1 MCVTELA
8 CLTYIVIFFTN
19 DSSALLPCYVRRLSY
34 CLLPTNMLKCGAIP
48 LENIVMKKLIQSVKG
63 TREFYPE
70 EMALRNYLYDKV
82 RSASQTFGYQEWD
95 APFIEA
101 IDLYAAKSGEEL
113 VKKQSFTFED
123 RGGELV
129 TLRPELT
136 PSLARMIAAK
146 QGELNFP
153 VRWWSFGPFWRYEQP
168 QKGRSRE
175 FFQWNVDLLGVNSPE
190 ADAEL
195 IAMGATFLRSVG
207 LSPELALIYVN
218 NRRLM
223 DSEFDAL
230 GITQEKRLDVSN
242 LVDRRTKMD
251 PAKWDAYALELGI
264 TQKQLDGLKDIL
276 GNLDLW
282 KKSDELTRLFA
293 ALEALGV
300 KDYVRFDPNIM
311 RGLLYY
317 TGTVFEAFD
326 VSGSLKRA
334 IFGGGRYDNL
344 LADVGGQPLSGV
356 GFAMGDVVIGIILQ
370 EAGLVPEF
378 EPSPAQVLVTVF
390 DEKLWMQSFSL
401 ASELRNAGL
410 KVMVYPEP
418 AKLPRQFKF
427 ADKMK
432 MKVVVTIGPD
442 EAEKGLAAVKN
453 LSNGEQ
459 VIVTREAV
467 ADEVR
472 KIL

>member
-1 MCVTELA
+1 
-8 CLTYIVIFFTN
+8 
-19 DSSALLPCYVRRLSY
+19 
-34 CLLPTNMLKCGAIP
+34 
-48 LENIVMKKLIQSVKG
+48 MKRTIQPVKG

-70 EMALRNYLYDKV
+70 QMFLRNFIFEKV
-82 RSASQTFGYQEWD
+82 RAASQAFGYQEWD
-95 APFIEA
+95 APFIET

-113 VKKQSFTFED
+113 VNKQSFVFED
-123 RGGELV
+123 RGGEKV
-129 TLRPELT
+129 ALRPELT

-146 QGELNFP
+146 QGELTFP

-175 FFQWNVDLLGVNSPE
+175 FFQWNIDMLGVNSPE

-195 IAMGATFLRSVG
+195 IAVGATFLRSVG
-207 LSPELALIYVN
+207 LSPERALIYVN

-230 GITQEKRLDVSN
+230 GILQGKRLDVSN
-242 LVDRRTKMD
+242 LVDRRTKME
-251 PAKWDAYALELGI
+251 PAKWDAYALELGL
-264 TQKQLDGLKDIL
+264 TQSQLDGLKEIL
-276 GNLDLW
+276 GNFDLW
-282 KKSDELTRLFA
+282 KKNDELTRLFA
-293 ALEALGV
+293 TLEALGV
-300 KDYVRFDPNIM
+300 KEYVKFDPNIM

-326 VSGSLKRA
+326 TSGSLKRA

-370 EAGLVPEF
+370 EAGLLPEF
-378 EPSPAQVLVTVF
+378 QPSPAEVLVTVF
-390 DEKLWMQSFSL
+390 DEKLWLESYKL
-401 ASELRNAGL
+401 GAELRSSGL
-410 KVMVYPEP
+410 NVMVFPEP
-418 AKLPRQFKF
+418 AKLPKQFKY

-432 MKVVVTIGPD
+432 MKVAVTVGPD

-453 LSNGEQ
+453 LLSGEQ
-459 VIVTREAV
+459 VIVTREAA
-467 ADEVR
+467 ADAIR
-472 KIL
+472 KFL

>member
-1 MCVTELA
+1 M
-8 CLTYIVIFFTN
+8 
-19 DSSALLPCYVRRLSY
+19 SSKIK
-34 CLLPTNMLKCGAIP
+34 T
-48 LENIVMKKLIQSVKG
+48 VKG

-70 EMALRNYLYDKV
+70 QMSLRNYLFEKL
-82 RSASQTFGYQEWD
+82 RAASQSFGYREWD
-95 APFIEA
+95 GPFIET

-113 VKKQSFTFED
+113 VKKQSFVFTD
-123 RGGELV
+123 RGGEEV

-146 QGELNFP
+146 QNELTFP
-153 VRWWSFGPFWRYEQP
+153 VRWWSFGPFWRYESP

-175 FFQWNVDLLGVNSPE
+175 FFQWNIDMLGVNSPE

-195 IAMGATFLRSVG
+195 IAVGATFLRSVG
-207 LSPELALIYVN
+207 LSPERALIYVN

-230 GITQEKRLDVSN
+230 GIVPEKRLDVSN
-242 LVDRRTKMD
+242 LVDRRTKME
-251 PAKWDAYALELGI
+251 PAKWDAYGLELGL
-264 TQKQLDGLKDIL
+264 TQAQLDGLKDIL
-276 GNLDLW
+276 GNFDLW

-293 ALEALGV
+293 ALEVLGV
-300 KDYVRFDPNIM
+300 KDYVKFDPNIM

-326 VSGSLKRA
+326 TSGSLKRA

-370 EAGLVPEF
+370 EAGLLPEF

-390 DEKLWMQSFSL
+390 DEKLWLESYKL
-401 ASELRNAGL
+401 AAELRSAGL
-410 KVMVYPEP
+410 NVMVYPEP
-418 AKLPRQFKF
+418 TKLQKQFKF
-427 ADKMK
+427 ADKMS
-432 MKVVVTIGPD
+432 MKVAVIVGPD
-442 EAEKGLAAVKN
+442 EVENGQAAVKD
-453 LSNGEQ
+453 LSTGEQ
-459 VIVTREAV
+459 IIVPREAV
-467 ADEVR
+467 VDEIK
-472 KIL
+472 KITD